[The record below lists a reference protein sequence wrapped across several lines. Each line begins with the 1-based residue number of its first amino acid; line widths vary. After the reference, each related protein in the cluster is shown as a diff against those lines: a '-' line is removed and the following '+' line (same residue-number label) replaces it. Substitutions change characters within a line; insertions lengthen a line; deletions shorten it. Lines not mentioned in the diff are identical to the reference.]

1 MLMTI
6 LCIEP
11 LRSGASML
19 EISRLFRKR
28 TVLHSWA
35 GRWLPIIMAT
45 VFPTFVNV
53 ATLFILSGTFIKLLK
68 DYKARYLGIGKVDE
82 DMALFYEDKKAKE
95 EK

>member
-45 VFPTFVNV
+45 VFPTFV
-53 ATLFILSGTFIKLLK
+53 
-68 DYKARYLGIGKVDE
+68 R
-82 DMALFYEDKKAKE
+82 
-95 EK
+95 